1 MKAFICVILLGLAI
15 CVTLAATAKTSGKD
29 KDKDSPA
36 TSAAAASHT
45 TQDDPMRLD
54 GEKRFHSNCGR
65 CHTVPPKFPPRMMA
79 TIVRHMRV
87 RAALTDEDMRLILHY
102 MTQ

>member
-15 CVTLAATAKTSGKD
+15 CLAWTAAAKTSGKD
-29 KDKDSPA
+29 KDAPA
-36 TSAAAASHT
+36 TSAAASHAT
-45 TQDDPMRLD
+45 PDDPMRLD

-65 CHTVPPKFPPRMMA
+65 CHTAPPKFPPRMMA